1 MGASIRKLGVETFR
15 SAAAASP
22 RHAPCSLK
30 GIATMKT
37 FRALSLV
44 ALFVLASGN
53 ALATN
58 DEVTR
63 FDTKLPESNRPAG
76 GARTVVAAS
85 HDTVKSVVMDFGRY
99 AYYFDPDKGTNP
111 QRKWASRVVGKSGDK
126 TDLYLEVPILKGAAK
141 IWAIIRFEPP
151 RKVGDTEVVVGK
163 MIKGNVDQLSAKW
176 KLKPAADNRTE
187 LQLEFLVVP
196 KLPVPDSLLSSEA
209 RGSAAKAVNGIRLE
223 SLKRAGSG

>member
-1 MGASIRKLGVETFR
+1 VEHAELDATASAGMFP
-15 SAAAASP
+15 AAEGTA
-22 RHAPCSLK
+22 
-30 GIATMKT
+30 MKT

-44 ALFVLASGN
+44 ALFALVSGN

-63 FDTKLPESNRPAG
+63 FDTKLPESDRPAG
-76 GARTVVAAS
+76 GARTTVAAS
-85 HDTVKSVVMDFGRY
+85 QDTVKSVVLDFNHY

-111 QRKWASRVVGKSGDK
+111 QRKWTSRVVGKSGDK

-151 RKVGDTEVVVGK
+151 KKVGDTEVVVGK
-163 MIKGNVDQLSAKW
+163 LIKGNVSQLSAKW

-187 LQLEFLVVP
+187 LQLEFLIVP

-209 RGSAAKAVNGIRLE
+209 RGAAAKAVNGMRLE
-223 SLKRAGSG
+223 SLKRAASG

>member
-1 MGASIRKLGVETFR
+1 MGPSPLRRLGMLPATRAS
-15 SAAAASP
+15 AN
-22 RHAPCSLK
+22 
-30 GIATMKT
+30 MKT

-44 ALFVLASGN
+44 TLLALASGN

-63 FDTKLPESNRPAG
+63 FDTKLPESDRPAG

-85 HDTVKSVVMDFGRY
+85 HDTVRSVVMDFGHY

-111 QRKWASRVVGKSGDK
+111 QKKWASRIVGKSGDK

-151 RKVGDTEVVVGK
+151 KKVGDTEVVVGK
-163 MIKGNVDQLSAKW
+163 MIKGNVSQLSAKW

-209 RGSAAKAVNGIRLE
+209 RGSAAKAVNGIRME
-223 SLKRAGSG
+223 SMKRASSG